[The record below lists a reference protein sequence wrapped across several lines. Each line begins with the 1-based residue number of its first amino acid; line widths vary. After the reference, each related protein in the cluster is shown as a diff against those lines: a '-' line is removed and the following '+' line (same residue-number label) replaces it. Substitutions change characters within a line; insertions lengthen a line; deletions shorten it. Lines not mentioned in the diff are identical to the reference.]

1 MANIKPFKALRFNT
15 KIAGNI
21 KDLVS
26 PPYDIINDKQYKNYI
41 DSSEF
46 NIVRL
51 GLPKGI
57 DPYNN
62 AKHLLNEWI
71 KNGIL
76 KKDEQDSIYIYEEEF
91 NLSGQNKKI
100 RGFICLVKLEEF
112 SKKIILPHEETL
124 SKAKEDRLNLLKATS
139 CNFSQIYSLYI
150 DEQNKTTSII
160 NTACSRKPDIE
171 TTDSEHLTHRIWQI
185 TDKNI
190 IDNLSKQFANKKLY
204 IADGHHRY
212 ETAINYRNYL
222 KENNIIKNESPANY
236 TMMMLVN
243 IADEGLV
250 VFPTHRLIKN
260 INNFNSDEVIY
271 KCRPYFEIEQKNNI
285 HTINEELNIL
295 YNENKKAFAFYC
307 GEKKWTLFKLKN
319 NINIKELVPNCSES
333 LLNLD
338 VTILHNLILD
348 KAFGINKENMKNQ
361 SNLSYT
367 RSTNEAIE
375 SVDNKAFQCAFILN
389 PTRVTEIIDV
399 ALAGEKMPQ
408 KSTYFYPKLITG
420 LIMNQIDLN

>member
-1 MANIKPFKALRFNT
+1 
-15 KIAGNI
+15 
-21 KDLVS
+21 
-26 PPYDIINDKQYKNYI
+26 
-41 DSSEF
+41 
-46 NIVRL
+46 
-51 GLPKGI
+51 
-57 DPYNN
+57 
-62 AKHLLNEWI
+62 
-71 KNGIL
+71 
-76 KKDEQDSIYIYEEEF
+76 
-91 NLSGQNKKI
+91 
-100 RGFICLVKLEEF
+100 
-112 SKKIILPHEETL
+112 
-124 SKAKEDRLNLLKATS
+124 
-139 CNFSQIYSLYI
+139 
-150 DEQNKTTSII
+150 
-160 NTACSRKPDIE
+160 
-171 TTDSEHLTHRIWQI
+171 
-185 TDKNI
+185 
-190 IDNLSKQFANKKLY
+190 
-204 IADGHHRY
+204 
-212 ETAINYRNYL
+212 
-222 KENNIIKNESPANY
+222 
-236 TMMMLVN
+236 MMMLVN

-285 HTINEELNIL
+285 HTINEELKIL

-307 GEKKWTLFKLKN
+307 GEKKWTLLKLKN
-319 NINIKELVPNCSES
+319 NINIKELIPNCSES

-348 KAFGINKENMKNQ
+348 KAFGINKKNMKNQ

-367 RSTNEAIE
+367 RSINEAIE